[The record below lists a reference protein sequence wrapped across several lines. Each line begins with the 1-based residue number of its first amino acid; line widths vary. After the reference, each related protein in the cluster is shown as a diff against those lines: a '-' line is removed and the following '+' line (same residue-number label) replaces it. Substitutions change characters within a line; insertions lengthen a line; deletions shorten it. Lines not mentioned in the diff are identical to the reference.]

1 MNRTPLSGGPVCW
14 AALFAVI
21 AVGRVLL
28 TYQVTSQGFDE
39 PCHVAAGIELLD
51 KGTYTLDPVH
61 PPLARLAIGLPVY
74 LAGERYPRT
83 GEAATSNNYN
93 VVGNSILYDSG
104 HYRRNLTLARLAVLP
119 FFLFA
124 AVVVFLWT
132 RREFGDFAAVMAVA
146 LFTTAPTVLAFSS
159 IAYTDM
165 TAASTQA
172 AALFAFVMWLEKRT
186 VRSSVLLGIAVGL
199 ALLAKF
205 TTLIFLPAGAAAIW
219 TTKWLL
225 TRKAGVAQ
233 EPRSAHPVRQIAIAG
248 LIASAMLW
256 ASYGFA
262 IGHVRESMQLS
273 VASMPTFQN
282 FPVPLRSV
290 ARKLVLSD
298 PVIPAPA
305 LVKGLATVWVLNH
318 EAPDSYLLGKIK
330 HGGWWYFFLVGIAV
344 KTPLPFLLLALV
356 GGFALWPLARS
367 SRWAALAPALSALAI
382 LLVTMPVK
390 YDAGVR
396 HIMVI
401 FPLLAILAGYG
412 CSYLWQQRGKWQVAP
427 QAILLGLLVWQ
438 GVSTFRA
445 RQDYIAYCNEL
456 AGQDPSRILLMG
468 CDLDCGQDLFR
479 LSDALRARHISQ
491 LNLAVWSS
499 ADMSRM
505 GLPDFNV
512 PSPYTPVHGWFA
524 ISMRSLRLGHVLHTA
539 YPPDGF
545 AWLSRYEPVEKIGKT
560 IRLYYIP

>member
-1 MNRTPLSGGPVCW
+1 MNRAPLSRGVVLW
-14 AALFAVI
+14 AVLFAVI
-21 AVGRVLL
+21 AGGRVLL
-28 TYQVTSQGFDE
+28 TYKVTSQGFDE
-39 PCHVAAGIELLD
+39 PCHVAAAIELLD

-61 PPLARLAIGLPVY
+61 PPLARLAIGLPIY

-104 HYRRNLTLARLAVLP
+104 HYRRNLTLARLAVLL

-124 AVVVFLWT
+124 VFIVFLWT

-146 LFTTAPTVLAFSS
+146 LFTTLPTVLAFSS

-172 AALFAFVMWLEKRT
+172 AGLLAFVMWLEKRT
-186 VRSSVLLGIAVGL
+186 VRSSILLGIAVGL

-219 TTKWLL
+219 ITKWLL
-225 TRKAGVAQ
+225 TRKANVAR
-233 EPRSAHPVRQIAIAG
+233 EPRPAHPVRQIAIVAV
-248 LIASAMLW
+248 IASTMLW
-256 ASYGFA
+256 GSYGFS

-273 VASMPTFQN
+273 VTSMPSFQN
-282 FPVPLRSV
+282 FPAPLRGV

-305 LVKGLATVWVLNH
+305 LIKGLATVWVLNH
-318 EAPDSYLLGKIK
+318 NAPESYLLGKIK
-330 HGGWWYFFLVGIAV
+330 HGGWWYFFLVAIAV
-344 KTPLPFLLLALV
+344 KSPLPFLLLASV
-356 GGFALWPLARS
+356 GLFALWPLARS
-367 SRWAALAPALSALAI
+367 RRWTALAPAASALAI

-401 FPLLAILAGYG
+401 FPLLAIVAGYG
-412 CSYLWQQRGKWQVAP
+412 CSCVWQLPRRWRAAP

-438 GVSTFRA
+438 GVSTFRS
-445 RQDYIAYCNEL
+445 RQDYIAYFNEL

-468 CDLDCGQDLFR
+468 CDLDCGGYR
-479 LSDALRARHISQ
+479 PR
-491 LNLAVWSS
+491 
-499 ADMSRM
+499 
-505 GLPDFNV
+505 
-512 PSPYTPVHGWFA
+512 PSPWHRRG
-524 ISMRSLRLGHVLHTA
+524 SSGRKGRHS
-539 YPPDGF
+539 
-545 AWLSRYEPVEKIGKT
+545 
-560 IRLYYIP
+560 